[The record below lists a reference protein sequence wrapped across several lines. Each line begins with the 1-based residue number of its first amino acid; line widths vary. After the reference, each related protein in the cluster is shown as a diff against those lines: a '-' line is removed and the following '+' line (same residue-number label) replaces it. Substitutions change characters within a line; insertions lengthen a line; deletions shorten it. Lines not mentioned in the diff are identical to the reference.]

1 MKAGVLVRCAGE
13 NSPHDSFGD
22 GEGPR
27 VEITDIHIS
36 YIYTNVVKPLPVVI
50 TQMSFYLI

>member
-1 MKAGVLVRCAGE
+1 VLVRCAGE